1 MRPGQALPPYGD
13 LVNRL
18 LPWSRRAPSGRPLS
32 RADYAGALY
41 GSLLAA
47 SVVAAASAVGDFPR
61 LQLVVLLLVT
71 GLVFWAAHVY
81 AHLAGE
87 RLVGRRLDWTE
98 TRRVGR
104 REWPIVEAAVLPAVA
119 VALSPLLG
127 LGLSGTAWLALG
139 VAVAQQ
145 VAWACIG
152 ALHAGASR
160 ALVSVEGAANLILG
174 LAIVAAKVAVGH

>member
-1 MRPGQALPPYGD
+1 
-13 LVNRL
+13 VHRL
-18 LPWSRRAPSGRPLS
+18 LLWPRRAAIGRPPS
-32 RADYAGALY
+32 RTDYAGALY

-47 SVVAAASAVGDFPR
+47 SVVAAGGAAGDFPR
-61 LQLVVLLLVT
+61 SHLVLLLLVT

-87 RLVGRRLDWTE
+87 RLVGRRLGWAE
-98 TRRVGR
+98 ARRAGR
-104 REWPIVEAAVLPAVA
+104 REWPIVEAAVLPAAA

-127 LGLSGTAWLALG
+127 LGLSGAAWFALA

-145 VAWACIG
+145 VAWACVG

-160 ALVSVEGAANLILG
+160 ALASVEGMVNLVLG
-174 LAIVAAKVAVGH
+174 LAIVAAKAALGH